1 METKNLAGL
10 YDLPAMRWDAVR
22 ERLDQGFEQAPGDGG
37 PDRHTCWLTTVNP
50 DGSPHVTGVGA
61 DYHDGTFRFTASR
74 SSVKGRNLA
83 RDPRCALALAVHEFD
98 LVLEARAELVTDHA
112 EVAAA
117 AVARVPAGRVV
128 GDRCGDRG
136 AGRGDAVDVLRCR
149 TARLTPVLTL
159 AAVVALAQGL

>member
-22 ERLDQGFEQAPGDGG
+22 ERLDEGFEQAPGGGG
-37 PDRHTCWLTTVNP
+37 PDRHTSWLTTVNP
-50 DGSPHVTGVGA
+50 DGSPHMTGVGA
-61 DYHDGTFRFTASR
+61 DYHDGVFRFTASR

-117 AVARVPAGRVV
+117 AVARVPAGGDV

-136 AGRGDAVDVLRCR
+136 AGRATRW
-149 TARLTPVLTL
+149 TF
-159 AAVVALAQGL
+159 